1 MLTINNGLEVKTNKY
16 GVRGLFAT
24 KDIQT
29 DVYIT
34 VYESYHRFKKPLM
47 PPSSIVIKTWLT
59 NPYLTMLQTHYNT
72 ATDREQQNHKITP
85 GAQYVYVG
93 ADIVKDKIGGGSFAN
108 QPNPSESPNT
118 VFIYGSSGSNDD
130 WPYLKSTRLI
140 KSGEEIL
147 VSYGSVGNEAGTF
160 GLQNFVIDWENTDL
174 KNNIVAC
181 KDHTWPFSDEN
192 NEIKRRL
199 LYALDGLRYLEHVK
213 PHLANTIKEEIF
225 NLHIQNTTYPRVVL
239 RLSNS

>member
-1 MLTINNGLEVKTNKY
+1 MSRAAQSIVNLSKVDVLVGKMNTRSSRSSSAATSNDTHSLVQMQNFTIKNRQKLENGVENKLLTINNGLEVKTNKY

-59 NPYLTMLQTHYNT
+59 NPYLTMSQTHYNT

-118 VFIYGSSGSNDD
+118 VFIYGSSSRSNDD

-140 KSGEEIL
+140 KSGE
-147 VSYGSVGNEAGTF
+147 GRNP
-160 GLQNFVIDWENTDL
+160 
-174 KNNIVAC
+174 C
-181 KDHTWPFSDEN
+181 
-192 NEIKRRL
+192 
-199 LYALDGLRYLEHVK
+199 
-213 PHLANTIKEEIF
+213 
-225 NLHIQNTTYPRVVL
+225 
-239 RLSNS
+239 